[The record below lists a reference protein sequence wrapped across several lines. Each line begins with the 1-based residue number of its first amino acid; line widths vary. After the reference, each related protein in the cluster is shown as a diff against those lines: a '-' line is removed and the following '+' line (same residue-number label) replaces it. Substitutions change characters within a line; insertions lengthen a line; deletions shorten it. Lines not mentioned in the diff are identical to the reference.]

1 MSHKSF
7 HGSLTKAFKG
17 KGVNK
22 EPVEIDKVL
31 KELAKDVRL
40 ITKCVQK
47 YIDEEKF
54 LQDIVHFI
62 PTFSDKKTSN
72 AAIGRAAQ
80 FKLPPEVKNH
90 DINGKSGY
98 SRYERMMQGRLVD
111 ETLSWNERCFAA
123 QNTSDKYISQG
134 WKRTADAS
142 RPKNIKPMMNL
153 AHAGDNMYVK
163 FLHDPISQRLPYFDL
178 ELVIQG
184 HWHTLR
190 FKFDYARFKDGAK
203 VCLPNV
209 FLNDKGKPVFSFP
222 VEYTTQYLPVS
233 PRYVVG
239 IDVGVIFP
247 VMVVVRDVVTNTT
260 QHVTSLSRRVAS
272 LDKSI
277 KASNRQK
284 NSLFSK
290 DRFEESVLHRKAAS
304 RKKQEI
310 AKIIGQEVAN
320 LSLEWDNA
328 LVAIEDLSFVRNT
341 ATYSR
346 WNRGEIVK
354 WIEHYVNLNGGRALS
369 VYAGYTSQDCNHCGV
384 RGLCNERDFI
394 CQNPQCF
401 VFQEVQDRDINAA
414 GNIAQRLEVSGV
426 KEKIIKTRN
435 EGAKRARVLKKPKKK
450 HVKHSPETR
459 QSLKYPGRDR
469 TKTSPTPKR
478 VKAKREDV
486 VNVRERIAKI
496 KEVKELNNRSTAGTI
511 VCTVSADGEIVNNFF
526 RTRKELLDCNEKTK
540 HVNYM
545 RYAKVACSLKL

>member
-7 HGSLTKAFKG
+7 HGSLLEAFKG
-17 KGVNK
+17 KGANK

-40 ITKCVQK
+40 IARCVQK
-47 YIDEEKF
+47 YINEEKF
-54 LQDIVHFI
+54 LQDMVYFFEKH
-62 PTFSDKKTSN
+62 SDKKVNSPK
-72 AAIGRAAQ
+72 AGERLG
-80 FKLPPEVKNH
+80 FKLPPEVKSH
-90 DINGKSGY
+90 DINGKSGH
-98 SRYERMMQGRLVD
+98 SRLERMMQGRLVD
-111 ETLSWNERCFAA
+111 ETLSWNERCFAK
-123 QNTSDKYISQG
+123 QGKSDKYTSQG

-142 RPKNIKPMMNL
+142 KPKDVKPMMNL
-153 AHAGDNMYVK
+153 AHAGDDRYVK
-163 FLHDPISQRLPYFDL
+163 FLHDPISQSLPYFDL

-233 PRYVVG
+233 SRYVIG

-247 VMVVVRDVVTNTT
+247 VMVVVRDVVTGTT
-260 QHVTSLSRRVAS
+260 QHVTSLSRRIAS

-290 DRFEESVLHRKAAS
+290 DRFEESALHRKASS

-328 LVAIEDLSFVRNT
+328 LVAIEDLAFVKNT
-341 ATYSR
+341 AAYSR
-346 WNRGEIVK
+346 WNRGEMVK
-354 WIEHYVNLNGGRALS
+354 WIEHYVNLNGGRVLS
-369 VYAGYTSQDCNHCGV
+369 VYASYTSQECNYCGA
-384 RGLCNERDFI
+384 RGICSERDFI

-401 VFQEVQDRDINAA
+401 AYQEIQDRDINAA
-414 GNIAQRLEVSGV
+414 GNIAQRLETSGV
-426 KEKIIKTRN
+426 KEKVVQARQ
-435 EGAKRARVLKKPKKK
+435 EGAKRAEKLKKTKKK
-450 HVKHSPETR
+450 HFKHSPETR
-459 QSLKYPGRDR
+459 QNLKYPGRDR
-469 TKTSPTPKR
+469 TKTAPTPKR
-478 VKAKREDV
+478 IKAKKVDV
-486 VNVRERIAKI
+486 VNIRERIERA
-496 KEVKELNNRSTAGTI
+496 KEVKELNNHSTAGTI
-511 VCTVSADGEIVNNFF
+511 VCTVSADDKVTKGFI
-526 RTRKELLDCNEKTK
+526 RTRKELLGCNEKTR
-540 HVNYM
+540 HVYYV